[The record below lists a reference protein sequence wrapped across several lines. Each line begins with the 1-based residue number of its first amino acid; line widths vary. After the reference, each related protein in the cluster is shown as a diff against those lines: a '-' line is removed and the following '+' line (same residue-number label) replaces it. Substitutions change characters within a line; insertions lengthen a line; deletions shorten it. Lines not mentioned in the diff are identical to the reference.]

1 MSYNHVN
8 IMDVSFLNI
17 EREKLYQEIIYPSL
31 EKQGKQFFVTANP
44 EIVMLANEEPSYKAI
59 VKQADYVLPDGAG
72 IVIGSKILGDPVVE
86 RIPGFEVMTHLIGY
100 AEENALSCYFLG
112 AHQEVIESFVARIKT
127 LHPNLKIAG
136 HHNGFFDLDD
146 SSIVDHVKKSKPDL
160 VFVALGSPRQEQW
173 ITKYYDQFDKGLFMG
188 VGGSFDVVAGKVKR
202 APESWIKLNLEWL
215 YRLLQQPFR
224 WKRILKVFQFMIHVI
239 IKKY

>member
-1 MSYNHVN
+1 MSYKHVN

-17 EREKLYQEIIYPSL
+17 ERKELFQTIIYPSL
-31 EKQGKQFFVTANP
+31 QKQGKQFFVTANP
-44 EIVMLANEEPSYKAI
+44 EIVMLANEKPAYKAMI
-59 VKQADYVLPDGAG
+59 KQADYVLPDGAG
-72 IVIGSKILGDPVVE
+72 IVIASKLIGNSIVE

-100 AEENALSCYFLG
+100 AEENGLSCYFLG
-112 AHQEVIESFVARIKT
+112 AHQEVIEAFIKRIKT
-127 LHPNLKIAG
+127 LHPNLLIAG
-136 HHNGFFDLDD
+136 YHNGFFDLDD
-146 SSIVDHVKKSKPDL
+146 PNIVEHVKKANPDL

-173 ITKYYDQFDKGLFMG
+173 ITKHYHQFDKGLFMG

-224 WKRILKVFQFMIHVI
+224 WKRMLKVFQFMFRVLIR
-239 IKKY
+239 KY